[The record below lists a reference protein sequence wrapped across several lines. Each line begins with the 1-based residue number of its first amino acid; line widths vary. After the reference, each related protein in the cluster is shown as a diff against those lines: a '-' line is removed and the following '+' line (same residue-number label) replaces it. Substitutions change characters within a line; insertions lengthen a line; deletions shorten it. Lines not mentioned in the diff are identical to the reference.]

1 MTIFSDTPAEILSE
15 MMVVIERQYA
25 PLLIPTVLLS
35 PKTPVPPANTP
46 QPQIQGTMRVFARRP
61 ITIFV
66 AYAPNDEDE
75 KYRKLLERELK
86 TISKQGLNIIWD
98 FFDVTTS
105 LDLITDTDNP
115 LDLSDLILLLVSPD
129 FVSLDFC
136 YDPAMQQAV
145 ERHKRGAWVSPI
157 LLRKSR
163 WEPTPFGIK
172 PLPVLPKNRVPV
184 KEWRDDDAAF
194 FDISEGIIRGVRHL
208 AGHQ

>member
-15 MMVVIERQYA
+15 IMVFIGKQSA

-35 PKTPVPPANTP
+35 SKTPLPPVNTP
-46 QPQIQGTMRVFARRP
+46 QQQIQGTLRIFARRP

-66 AYAPNDEDE
+66 AYAPDDER
-75 KYRKLLERELK
+75 YRQLLERELW
-86 TISKQGLNIIWD
+86 TLSRQGLNIIWD
-98 FFDVTTS
+98 FFNVTTS
-105 LDLITDTDNP
+105 LDLIMDTDNP
-115 LDLSDLILLLVSPD
+115 LDMSDLILLLVSPD

-136 YDPAMQQAV
+136 YNQAMQQAV
-145 ERHKRGAWVSPI
+145 DRHKRGAWVSPI

-163 WEPTPFGIK
+163 WERTPFGIK

-184 KEWRDDDAAF
+184 KEWLDEDAAF
-194 FDISEGIIRGVRHL
+194 FDISEGIIRGVKHL